1 MKLDAEQIYAKL
13 IESGDAW
20 SDAEAA
26 ADLLE
31 RTRPSVLA
39 KLKNETGAKSDA
51 ASETLALADQGY
63 IDFVT
68 GMVQARKVANK
79 AKVRYE
85 SAKTLSELRRS
96 EESTRRAELTHA

>member
-1 MKLDAEQIYAKL
+1 MKLDAEQIYHTL
-13 IESGDAW
+13 IKSGEEWA
-20 SDAEAA
+20 DAEAA
-26 ADLLE
+26 ADILE
-31 RTRPSVLA
+31 RTRESVLA
-39 KLKNETGAKSDA
+39 KLMNECKETAVAAKK
-51 ASETLALADQGY
+51 TIALADQEY

-68 GMVQARKVANK
+68 GMVQARKIANK